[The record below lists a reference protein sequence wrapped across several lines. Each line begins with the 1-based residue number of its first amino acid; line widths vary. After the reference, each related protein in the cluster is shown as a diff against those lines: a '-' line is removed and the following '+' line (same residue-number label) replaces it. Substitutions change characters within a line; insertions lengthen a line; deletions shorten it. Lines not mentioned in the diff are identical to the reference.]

1 MASRDLRANFVTPEE
16 AAASIA
22 DGTTIC
28 TIGMTLVSAS
38 ESNLKAIE
46 KRFLETGHPCGL
58 TLLHSCGQ
66 SDRARGIQHLAH
78 DGLVTRII
86 GSHWGLQP
94 KWMDMIA
101 SNKVVAYCLP
111 QGQIAQLYRAMACG
125 LPGKMSKVG
134 LGTFIDPRVEGGKM
148 NERTQG
154 EPDIVE
160 IVTYHGEEYMMYNE
174 VPIDTLLIRGT
185 TCDEMG
191 NMTTT
196 DEAMKLE
203 VFNAVLAAKRYG
215 GQVIAQ
221 VRDVA
226 QTGTLNPKDVTVPG
240 VFIDKVVVCPNPEE
254 DHRMTSSIYFD
265 PSYVG
270 KLRRPMAAIDPAPF
284 NVRKFIARRGCQEL
298 YPGCVVNLGTGIPND
313 MVGRVCAEEG
323 LSDKVM
329 ITVESGI
336 YGGVQLGGIDFGIGQ
351 NLCAMVSHPEQ
362 FDYYDGAGVDVTY
375 MGLGELDGEGNVN
388 STKMGERCTGAGG
401 FVDIT
406 QNAKCVVYLGTFT
419 AKGTEYSFDGNELR
433 ILKEGAVKKMVR
445 RVRQVSFNGPRA
457 RKSGQRVVVVTER
470 AVFELVPE
478 GVRLVEIAPG
488 IDLKTQV
495 LDMMDFSPIVADDL
509 TTMSTSLFERDGPCG
524 LLEGFGARQAPLA
537 RGQYAFD
544 TLGKD

>member
-351 NLCAMVSHPEQ
+351 NLYAMVSHPEQ